1 MPRLMEIRKQH
12 GFPQPFGK
20 ASQKTLCFTTFSTAS
35 TAGSHSTRFRP
46 SLYADNSV
54 LNFWEKSPVG
64 RAHSNAGMHLLHERR
79 TEEQDRDQ
87 RQEGK
92 KASSVEFVGSPK
104 ACAHISN

>member
-64 RAHSNAGMHLLHERR
+64 RAHSKCETEKAVGTHER
-79 TEEQDRDQ
+79 
-87 RQEGK
+87 
-92 KASSVEFVGSPK
+92 SLLSLSPLGTW
-104 ACAHISN
+104 IR

>member
-12 GFPQPFGK
+12 GFPQFGK

-64 RAHSNAGMHLLHERR
+64 RAHSSTVLSVKAVTMAGVDAAQFDIRAPGR
-79 TEEQDRDQ
+79 
-87 RQEGK
+87 
-92 KASSVEFVGSPK
+92 
-104 ACAHISN
+104 

>member
-64 RAHSNAGMHLLHERR
+64 RAHSSLLLTIAIPPVRS
-79 TEEQDRDQ
+79 
-87 RQEGK
+87 G
-92 KASSVEFVGSPK
+92 AFFVQTVT
-104 ACAHISN
+104 AE

>member
-20 ASQKTLCFTTFSTAS
+20 ASQKTLGFTTFSTAS

-64 RAHSNAGMHLLHERR
+64 RAHSNNPVDLPLSCPPLTSDVIA
-79 TEEQDRDQ
+79 Q
-87 RQEGK
+87 
-92 KASSVEFVGSPK
+92 
-104 ACAHISN
+104 N

>member
-64 RAHSNAGMHLLHERR
+64 RAHSTETPYTGRTTPIGVLTALAVKAG
-79 TEEQDRDQ
+79 T
-87 RQEGK
+87 
-92 KASSVEFVGSPK
+92 
-104 ACAHISN
+104 

>member
-64 RAHSNAGMHLLHERR
+64 RAHSTECPAIESRDETDRLAVRR
-79 TEEQDRDQ
+79 EE
-87 RQEGK
+87 
-92 KASSVEFVGSPK
+92 GSGSAPFG
-104 ACAHISN
+104 AP